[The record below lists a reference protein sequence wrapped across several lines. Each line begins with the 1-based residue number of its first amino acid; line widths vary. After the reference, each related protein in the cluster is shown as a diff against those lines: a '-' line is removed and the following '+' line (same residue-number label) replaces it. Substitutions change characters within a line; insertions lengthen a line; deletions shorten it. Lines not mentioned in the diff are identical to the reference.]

1 MINFSALKDRSLDDV
16 VTGSKV
22 ANICSSV
29 RDMRKCAQVPRYFE
43 CIENRYNGYNIE
55 TCKIIEATF
64 IMLHFFAIC
73 ETFRRSRR
81 AWLKLLNGKYA
92 SDYGPVWGLISREPS
107 MWEGVTVQYIRVYR
121 EGPPLAFF
129 WLRVCIHA
137 VVFVHSF
144 HVYTICKY
152 DMENTTIWD
161 LLQLVVFNS
170 VNWTSAEPVL

>member
-1 MINFSALKDRSLDDV
+1 LINFSALKDRSLDDV

-29 RDMRKCAQVPRYFE
+29 RDMRKFAQVPRYFE

-64 IMLHFFAIC
+64 LMLHFFAIC

-107 MWEGVTVQYIRVYR
+107 MWEGVTVQYIRV
-121 EGPPLAFF
+121 
-129 WLRVCIHA
+129 
-137 VVFVHSF
+137 
-144 HVYTICKY
+144 
-152 DMENTTIWD
+152 
-161 LLQLVVFNS
+161 
-170 VNWTSAEPVL
+170 